1 MTSNEIKM
9 ILSKLDQLLQK
20 QIDPTGFMMAG
31 TQLLFKFE
39 DIMYSQVKG
48 LTTKLDAILTKCD
61 ENELRIAALRTETS
75 RRPAPDP
82 DFDFGEMH
90 LGS

>member
-9 ILSKLDQLLQK
+9 ILSKLDQLLKK
-20 QIDPTGFMMAG
+20 QIDLTGFMMAG

-39 DIMYSQVKG
+39 DMYSQVKG
-48 LTTKLDAILTKCD
+48 LTTKLDAILTKCE
-61 ENELRIAALRTETS
+61 ENELRIAALRTEMS

>member
-9 ILSKLDQLLQK
+9 ILSKLDQLLKK

-39 DIMYSQVKG
+39 DMYSQVKG

-61 ENELRIAALRTETS
+61 ENELRIAALRQEV
-75 RRPAPDP
+75 RDLRNLPE
-82 DFDFGEMH
+82 FDFGEMH